1 MKTNPVVW
9 FETYVQDLQRAK
21 GFYQTVLKT
30 ELQPLNSPLPGMEFL
45 AFPMAQEGSGCA
57 GALVK
62 TAGGPSGGNSTL
74 VYFSCQDCAVEE
86 GRVSAAA
93 AGSRNPRCRSART
106 VSSRWWA
113 TRTATGSGCT
123 RCNEHRGDSLPRTTR
138 GRRP

>member
-21 GFYQTVLKT
+21 GFYETVLKT

-86 GRVSAAA
+86 GRVSAAGGRVEKSKMSIGA
-93 AGSRNPRCRSART
+93 YGFIAL
-106 VSSRWWA
+106 V
-113 TRTATGSGCT
+113 
-123 RCNEHRGDSLPRTTR
+123 GDPDGNWIGLHSMQ
-138 GRRP
+138 